1 MQRCN
6 CKKTFEAQNQII
18 RQCFSRIIELE
29 THIMKMGS
37 TQNVISKSVMKQLFP
52 DLPPIIDI
60 KKIEKI
66 TDKYFLIKLE
76 EKYDIFLKKN
86 EQLLLLHDVM
96 VEELLNIRDAILLRI
111 GRLKRQE
118 RMMLLEF
125 EL

>member
-6 CKKTFEAQNQII
+6 CKKTIEAQNQII
-18 RQCFSRIIELE
+18 RQCFNRIIELE
-29 THIMKMGS
+29 THIMNMDP

-96 VEELLNIRDAILLRI
+96 VEELLDIRDAMLLRI

-118 RMMLLEF
+118 RMSLCEV
-125 EL
+125 

>member
-6 CKKTFEAQNQII
+6 CKKTIEAQTQII
-18 RQCFSRIIELE
+18 RQCFNRIIELE
-29 THIMKMGS
+29 THIMNMDP

-96 VEELLNIRDAILLRI
+96 VEELLDIRDAILLRI

-118 RMMLLEF
+118 RMSMCEV
-125 EL
+125 

>member
-1 MQRCN
+1 MN
-6 CKKTFEAQNQII
+6 
-18 RQCFSRIIELE
+18 
-29 THIMKMGS
+29 MDP

-96 VEELLNIRDAILLRI
+96 VEELLDIRDAILLRI

-118 RMMLLEF
+118 RMSMCEV
-125 EL
+125 

>member
-76 EKYDIFLKKN
+76 
-86 EQLLLLHDVM
+86 
-96 VEELLNIRDAILLRI
+96 
-111 GRLKRQE
+111 
-118 RMMLLEF
+118 
-125 EL
+125 

>member
-6 CKKTFEAQNQII
+6 CKKTIEAQNQII
-18 RQCFSRIIELE
+18 RQCFNRIIELE
-29 THIMKMGS
+29 THIMNMDP

-96 VEELLNIRDAILLRI
+96 VEELLDIRDAILLRI

-118 RMMLLEF
+118 RMSMCEV
-125 EL
+125 

>member
-6 CKKTFEAQNQII
+6 CKKTIEAQNQII
-18 RQCFSRIIELE
+18 RQCFKRIVELE
-29 THIMKMGS
+29 THIMNMDP

-96 VEELLNIRDAILLRI
+96 VEELLDIRDAILLRI

-118 RMMLLEF
+118 RMSMCEV
-125 EL
+125 

>member
-6 CKKTFEAQNQII
+6 CKKTIEAQNQII
-18 RQCFSRIIELE
+18 RQCFNRIIELE
-29 THIMKMGS
+29 THIMNMDP

-96 VEELLNIRDAILLRI
+96 VEELLDIRDAILLRI

-118 RMMLLEF
+118 RMSLCEV
-125 EL
+125 

>member
-6 CKKTFEAQNQII
+6 CKKTIEAQNQII
-18 RQCFSRIIELE
+18 RQCFNRIIELE
-29 THIMKMGS
+29 THIMNMDP
-37 TQNVISKSVMKQLFP
+37 TQIVISKSVMKQLFP

-96 VEELLNIRDAILLRI
+96 VEELLDIRDAMLLRI

-118 RMMLLEF
+118 RMSLCEV
-125 EL
+125 

>member
-6 CKKTFEAQNQII
+6 CKKTIEAQNQII
-18 RQCFSRIIELE
+18 RQCFNRIIELE
-29 THIMKMGS
+29 THIINMDP

-96 VEELLNIRDAILLRI
+96 VEELLDIRDAILLRI

-118 RMMLLEF
+118 RMSLCEV
-125 EL
+125 